1 MIIFHSFLL
10 RMRNVSDTSCRES
23 RYTRILC
30 SINFCF
36 EKYAFCEIMWKNMVE
51 PGQAADDSVIR
62 RMRFACWVIKATDRH
77 THTEYVVLIGF
88 PLQQWFSKHAS
99 ILRLEYV
106 ASLIGF

>member
-62 RMRFACWVIKATDRH
+62 RMRFACWVIKATDRQTH
-77 THTEYVVLIGF
+77 THTHT
-88 PLQQWFSKHAS
+88 QNM
-99 ILRLEYV
+99 
-106 ASLIGF
+106 

>member
-1 MIIFHSFLL
+1 
-10 RMRNVSDTSCRES
+10 
-23 RYTRILC
+23 
-30 SINFCF
+30 
-36 EKYAFCEIMWKNMVE
+36 MVE

-62 RMRFACWVIKATDRH
+62 RMRFACWVIKATDRQTDTHTH